1 METFKKKLKYEQ
13 FFDRGFAH
21 KVSETPWGKDLFDC
35 IQCGACTGI
44 CPTSIYM
51 DYAPRRIV
59 AMVREGMKEDVLK
72 SFTIWLCSSCYA
84 CTVNC
89 PQKIKITD
97 IMYGLKRM
105 AIEEGYYPKKFP
117 IPVLAKSFFDM
128 AKTNGRTTEFIL
140 ASKLMFKTGLGK
152 CFSYLPI
159 GLDLMRTGRMS
170 LKTERISDEG
180 RKQLQE
186 MLRTKEGS
194 L

>member
-1 METFKKKLKYEQ
+1 MEPFKRKLKYEQ
-13 FFDRGFAH
+13 FFDHGFTR
-21 KVSETPWGKDLFDC
+21 KVSETRWGKDLVDC

-59 AMVREGMKEDVLK
+59 AMVREGMKEEVLR

-84 CTVNC
+84 CTVSC
-89 PQKIKITD
+89 PQKIKVTD

-117 IPVLAKSFFDM
+117 IPVLARSFFDM
-128 AKTNGRTTEFIL
+128 AKRNGRTTEFIL
-140 ASKLMFKTGLGK
+140 ASKLMLKTGLGK
-152 CFSYLPI
+152 FFSYLPI

>member
-1 METFKKKLKYEQ
+1 METFKRKLKYEY
-13 FFDRGFAH
+13 FFDHGFARR
-21 KVSETPWGKDLFDC
+21 VSETNWGKDIFDC

-59 AMVREGMKEDVLK
+59 AMVREGMKQDVLR

-105 AIEEGYYPKKFP
+105 AIEEGYYPRKFP
-117 IPVLAKSFFDM
+117 IPILAQSFFEM
-128 AKTNGRTTEFIL
+128 AKGKGRTTEFLL
-140 ASKLMFKTGLGK
+140 ASKLMMKTGAAKIL
-152 CFSYLPI
+152 SYLPI
-159 GLDLMRTGRMS
+159 GIDLMKMGRMS
-170 LKTERISDEG
+170 LKTEKISREG
-180 RKQLQE
+180 RRQLDA
-186 MLRTKEGS
+186 MLRVKEDRK
-194 L
+194 

>member
-1 METFKKKLKYEQ
+1 METFKRKLKYEQ
-13 FFDRGFAH
+13 FFDHGFAQR
-21 KVSETPWGKDLFDC
+21 VSETPWGKDLFDC

-105 AIEEGYYPKKFP
+105 AIEEGHYPRKFP
-117 IPVLAKSFFDM
+117 IPLLAKAFFDM
-128 AKTNGRTTEFIL
+128 AKRNGRTTEFLL
-140 ASKLMFKTGLGK
+140 ASKLMLKTGLGK
-152 CFSYLPI
+152 IFSYLPI
-159 GLDLMRTGRMS
+159 GFDLMKTGRMS
-170 LKTERISDEG
+170 LKTERVSEEG

-186 MLRTKEGS
+186 MLRAKEGS